1 LQSEGEGEPYCV
13 YSGDCLGHSKCY
25 KQGTR
30 FENCCFIEARVEFE
44 PLRRRRRCLM
54 REQNETQE
62 RCLMSSETKRN
73 SGEVFDEFRNKTDLA
88 PGGGE
93 ATAAKWN
100 GKSAASA
107 TSTCDAYNLVRDHQD
122 RRRSSRYTEF
132 KMYGKQ

>member
-1 LQSEGEGEPYCV
+1 
-13 YSGDCLGHSKCY
+13 
-25 KQGTR
+25 
-30 FENCCFIEARVEFE
+30 
-44 PLRRRRRCLM
+44 M

-107 TSTCDAYNLVRDHQD
+107 TSTCDAYNLPGRPPRWHVQVRGTSGSRVSDKGPAGKCLV
-122 RRRSSRYTEF
+122 RRLISSH
-132 KMYGKQ
+132 